1 MKFMRSSM
9 RVRSASMSPLVGDL
23 GDAVVRE
30 AALEVL
36 LQSRLQPGGA
46 DEWLFSALV
55 AHDTTNF
62 LFNGW
67 WDAH

>member
-1 MKFMRSSM
+1 
-9 RVRSASMSPLVGDL
+9 MSPLVGDL